1 MEKQTIIKK
10 IIARKVFDS
19 RGEETIEIEVE
30 TFSAKAVFA
39 APAGKSK
46 GAKEVEYYPKG
57 GVNEAVRIF
66 NKEIAPKLINLDSCN
81 QIEIDNILK
90 EIDGTERFEVIGGNT
105 AIATSLAIAEVAAKS
120 LNIPLFM
127 HLGGVFSNI
136 LPLPLGNVL
145 GGGKH
150 AGEGAPDIQEYL
162 VVPLNP
168 RNIYEAI
175 QANITVH
182 KKLGEI
188 LSKNV
193 KGFTKGKGDEG
204 AYAPNIDSLKALEY
218 VSEAVNET
226 MDNLGI
232 KIGIGLDVAASSLWN
247 EKEKVYFY
255 SRENIK
261 LNTEEQIERML
272 YLIDKY
278 KIVYLEDPLHEDDF
292 EGFSELTKKSKNT
305 LICGDDIFT
314 TRKELLEKGY
324 SMKAGN
330 AIIIKPNQVGTLTDT
345 YKTIDFAKKHGYT
358 PVASHRSGETEY
370 GYLAHI
376 AVGFNCSMIKAG
388 VMGGERIAK
397 ANELIRISE
406 YLGNFAKMA
415 SLGVDIK

>member
-10 IIARKVFDS
+10 AKARKVFDS

-30 TFSAKAVFA
+30 TFLAKATFA

-46 GAKEVEYYPKG
+46 GIKEVEYYPKG
-57 GVNEAVRIF
+57 GVNKAIEIF

-81 QIEIDNILK
+81 QIEIDMLLK
-90 EIDGTERFEVIGGNT
+90 EIDGTERFEIIGGNT
-105 AIATSLAIAEVAAKS
+105 ALATSIAIAKVASNS
-120 LNIPLFM
+120 LNIPLFI
-127 HLGGVFSNI
+127 HLGGVFSNT

-145 GGGKH
+145 GGGQH

-168 RNIYEAI
+168 SNIHEAI
-175 QANITVH
+175 QANIIVH
-182 KKLGEI
+182 KKLGKI
-188 LSKNV
+188 LSKNI
-193 KGFTKGKGDEG
+193 KGFTKGRGDEG
-204 AYAPNIDSLKALEY
+204 AYAPNIDSLTALEY
-218 VSEAVNET
+218 VSQAVNET
-226 MDNLGI
+226 MDEIGI

-247 EKEKVYFY
+247 EKEKKYFY

-272 YLIDKY
+272 SFIDKY
-278 KIVYLEDPLHEDDF
+278 DIIYIEDPLHEEDF
-292 EGFSELTKKSKNT
+292 EGFSELTKKATHT

-314 TRKELLEKGY
+314 TRRELLKKGY
-324 SMKAGN
+324 SMNAGN

-345 YKTIDFAKKHGYT
+345 YRTVEFAKKHGYV

-376 AVGFNCSMIKAG
+376 AIGFNCLMIKAG

-406 YLGNFAKMA
+406 YLGKFARMSYLELK
-415 SLGVDIK
+415 